1 MPRRLKSWQRAAG
14 VEVSSGLG
22 PGLMARASRAT
33 VLDWLHAQRGQR
45 IRLGAKASA
54 LRLTGWCEGLEEL
67 DACSTEF
74 VSCHIRLSDPQA
86 EATLT
91 LHDTALS
98 LLVLVRARAQGPVE
112 LSVPVTIP
120 YGDLVL
126 ESGDDLKAAD
136 APKSEPPLV
145 TPYRLLH

>member
-1 MPRRLKSWQRAAG
+1 MT
-14 VEVSSGLG
+14 
-22 PGLMARASRAT
+22 RASRTT
-33 VLDWLHAQRGQR
+33 VLDWLHAQSGHR
-45 IRLGAKASA
+45 IRLGAKASV

-67 DACSTEF
+67 GACSTEF
-74 VSCHIRLSDPQA
+74 VSCHIRLSDPLA

-91 LHDTALS
+91 LHDTAVS
-98 LLVLVRARAQGPVE
+98 LLVLLRAGPGGPVE

-126 ESGDDLKAAD
+126 EKGEEPKAASTR
-136 APKSEPPLV
+136 KNKPPLD

>member
-1 MPRRLKSWQRAAG
+1 MTRF
-14 VEVSSGLG
+14 
-22 PGLMARASRAT
+22 SRTT
-33 VLDWLHAQRGQR
+33 VLDWLHAQRGQQ

-54 LRLTGWCEGLEEL
+54 LRLTGWCEGLEDL

-74 VSCHIRLSDPQA
+74 VSCRIRLSDPHA

-91 LHDTALS
+91 LHDTAVS
-98 LLVLVRARAQGPVE
+98 LLVLLRTGPGGPIE

-120 YGDLVL
+120 YGDLLL
-126 ESGDDLKAAD
+126 ESGPEPKASAAAED
-136 APKSEPPLV
+136 SPALV